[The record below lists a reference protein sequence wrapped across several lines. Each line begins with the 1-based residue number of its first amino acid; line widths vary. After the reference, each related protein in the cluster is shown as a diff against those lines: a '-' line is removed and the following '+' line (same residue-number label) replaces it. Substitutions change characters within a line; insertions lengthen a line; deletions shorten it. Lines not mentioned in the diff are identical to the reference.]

1 MPEKRGAMQRTG
13 SRPSAT
19 STSAEGLVMAKSC
32 IGVDGAEASLTEKED
47 VRTRQVIA
55 AGSLFQTST

>member
-1 MPEKRGAMQRTG
+1 
-13 SRPSAT
+13 
-19 STSAEGLVMAKSC
+19 MAKSC
-32 IGVDGAEASLTEKED
+32 IGVDGAEASLTETED